1 VKSSTQDNAEGTWHK
16 VKGKVKEIAGKV
28 TRNPTLEAKGRVEG
42 KTGKL
47 QGMIG
52 RIKKNGREVTTDARE

>member
-1 VKSSTQDNAEGTWHK
+1 MKSSNRDNAEGTWHQ

-28 TRNPTLEAKGRVEG
+28 SRNPTLEAKGRVES

-47 QGMIG
+47 QGLIG
-52 RIKKNGREVTTDARE
+52 RIKKTVGK

>member
-1 VKSSTQDNAEGTWHK
+1 MKSSNQDNAEGTWHQ

-28 TRNPTLEAKGRVEG
+28 ARNPTLEAKGRVER

-47 QGMIG
+47 QGLIG
-52 RIKKNGREVTTDARE
+52 RIKKTVGK

>member
-1 VKSSTQDNAEGTWHK
+1 MKSSTQDNAEGTWHK
-16 VKGKVKEIAGKV
+16 VKGKVKEIAGEV
-28 TRNPTLEAKGRVEG
+28 TRNPTLEAQGRVEG

-52 RIKKNGREVTTDARE
+52 KIKKTVGK

>member
-1 VKSSTQDNAEGTWHK
+1 MKSSNQDNAEGTWHQ

-28 TRNPTLEAKGRVEG
+28 TRNPTLEAQGRVEG

-47 QGMIG
+47 QGMLG
-52 RIKKNGREVTTDARE
+52 RIKKTVGK

>member
-1 VKSSTQDNAEGTWHK
+1 

-28 TRNPTLEAKGRVEG
+28 ARNPTLEAKGWVER

-47 QGMIG
+47 QGLIG
-52 RIKKNGREVTTDARE
+52 KIKKTVGK

>member
-1 VKSSTQDNAEGTWHK
+1 M
-16 VKGKVKEIAGKV
+16 KGKVKEIAGKV
-28 TRNPTLEAKGRVEG
+28 ARNPTLEAQGRVEG

-52 RIKKNGREVTTDARE
+52 KIKKTVGK